1 MKIWIKYLI
10 AAVVG
15 AIAGLVIPGG
25 SGAILDSIAGTAI
38 HLGSYI
44 LLPMIFFSAAVATYE
59 AHEDKRFS
67 RIWFRTVGY
76 SVFTV
81 VLASL
86 VGLAGAFIFTTGRI
100 PLSTDVTVEIESLPG
115 ILDIIGAI
123 VPADSTVTLTSF
135 NFILPA
141 TFLAMI
147 LGLALSFDSSV
158 TKPVSTF
165 FDSMSRITWQINSF
179 FVEILPLPLIIVS
192 MARLGAMANNEK
204 LSVFNSLF
212 TALAAETGLFI
223 LILLPLALLALDRK
237 RNPYKVMAALIAP
250 ALVALL
256 SGHTYTQAGVAA
268 KHLKESLG
276 VRRRSGAV
284 SLPLALAFGRA
295 GTAMVTATAFVAI
308 LNSYSNLG
316 LGSSAV
322 FWMMAM
328 VPMTA
333 LVLGAAPG
341 SGPIVAL
348 AALCAEYGRGFESGY
363 ILLAPAILP
372 LGMIAAL
379 IDSVCMSVIIAAVG
393 HQEGYARPKD
403 LRHFI

>member
-15 AIAGLVIPGG
+15 SVAGLVIPGG
-25 SGAILDSIAGTAI
+25 STAILDSIAGIAL

-44 LLPMIFFSAAVATYE
+44 LLPMIFFSAAIAAYE
-59 AHEDKRFS
+59 AHEDGRFS
-67 RIWFRTVGY
+67 RLWFRTVGY
-76 SVFTV
+76 SVITV
-81 VLASL
+81 LVASL

-115 ILDIIGAI
+115 IIDIFNAI
-123 VPADSTVTLTSF
+123 VPADSTVTLTTF
-135 NFILPA
+135 DFILPA

-147 LGLALSFDSSV
+147 VGLALAFDASV

-165 FDSMSRITWQINSF
+165 FDSMSRITWHLNSF
-179 FVEILPLPLIIVS
+179 FVEILPLPLIIIS
-192 MARLGAMANNEK
+192 MARLAAMANNEK
-204 LSVFNSLF
+204 LAVFSSLF
-212 TALAAETGLFI
+212 TALAAETGLVV

-237 RNPYKVMAALIAP
+237 RNPYKVMV
-250 ALVALL
+250 ALVAPAIVALL
-256 SGHTYTQAGVAA
+256 AGHTYTQAGVAA

-276 VRRRSGAV
+276 VRRRSGAI

-333 LVLGAAPG
+333 LLLGAAPG

-372 LGMIAAL
+372 LAMIAAF
-379 IDSVCMSVIIAAVG
+379 IDSVCMSVIVAVVAY
-393 HQEGYARPKD
+393 QEGYVKPKD